1 MNRNFNNTRTSS
13 AIVNEI
19 LRKGRIVEQEEEEET
34 QDTEDVKSGDS
45 TKDYTEMISQIF
57 HSRTQ
62 IHTFHLQTESY
73 AEHMA
78 LNGYY
83 DTVGDLIDGLVESYQ
98 GKYEIL
104 KGYQNYELKDYSGTE
119 NTITY
124 LKDLCEKIE
133 SLRDCCK
140 DSYIQNQ
147 IDTVCELINSTLY
160 KLRFLK

>member
-1 MNRNFNNTRTSS
+1 MITKRDIINRKFNTKSMVLEQEDEKEENEDKKTSS
-13 AIVNEI
+13 QTDF
-19 LRKGRIVEQEEEEET
+19 VEMM
-34 QDTEDVKSGDS
+34 SLLL
-45 TKDYTEMISQIF
+45 

-62 IHTFHLQTESY
+62 THTLHLQTNSY
-73 AEHMA
+73 PEHMA

-83 DTVGDLIDGLVESYQ
+83 DGIGDLIDGLIESFQ
-98 GKYEIL
+98 GKYGII
-104 KGYQNYELKDYSGTE
+104 KGYKSYDINEYKSTEESIKYLQELCSKV
-119 NTITY
+119 
-124 LKDLCEKIE
+124 E